1 MAWDLF
7 TSTPEMKVMKWGW
20 VLVTLYTGPVGL
32 LIYWFPCRESAP
44 GTHEL
49 FIAPLWK
56 QAVGSTIHCAAGDAT
71 GIIVAAGITGF
82 FGLRMGV
89 DIWVEYAA
97 GFAFGL
103 LIFQA
108 LFMKDMMGVS
118 YGKAVRDTFLPE
130 WMSMNAMMAGM
141 LPTMVI
147 LMTRDMRAMEATSP
161 WFWASMSTATLV
173 GVAVAYPVNYWLVKN
188 KLTHGVGTERALGKG
203 GALLEEADGSA
214 VPAGRHLA
222 MAGMD
227 HSQPAAAVP
236 IEHSAH
242 ARHAIPAMQMA
253 DADPQATRM
262 PDTALPGVQVGS
274 HAMAGMDM
282 SGDNNVSGL
291 RKAAVTLLTL
301 LMLAA
306 SYALAAR
313 YGDLSMAP
321 GQKMMPM
328 PGVPGMPM
336 HRMQEWFDWCVV
348 AGVGLLP
355 NICLLNQYRL
365 GCGVRTGG
373 VLVTLG
379 KIQSTDR
386 GKTGGNN

>member
-1 MAWDLF
+1 MPTPTAPFAGYLLWGWFALTALSVAYVAWDLF

-32 LIYWFPCRESAP
+32 LIYWFSCRESAP

-108 LFMKDMMGVS
+108 LFMKDMMGMS
-118 YGKAVRDTFLPE
+118 YGEAVRDTFLPE

-147 LMTRDMRAMEATSP
+147 LMTRDMRAMQATSP
-161 WFWASMSTATLV
+161 WFWASMSAATLV
-173 GVAVAYPVNYWLVKN
+173 GVVVAYPVNYWLVKN
-188 KLTHGVGTERALGKG
+188 KLKHGMGTERALGKG
-203 GALLEEADGSA
+203 GTPQQET
-214 VPAGRHLA
+214 VPPSTLTPPRMVMSG

-227 HSQPAAAVP
+227 RRLPMASEPTDTP
-236 IEHSAH
+236 DH
-242 ARHAIPAMQMA
+242 A
-253 DADPQATRM
+253 
-262 PDTALPGVQVGS
+262 G
-274 HAMAGMDM
+274 HAMPGMKMASDGPKPGSQAMASMDM
-282 SGDNNVSGL
+282 NAGPPVSGV
-291 RKAAVTLLTL
+291 RKALVTVLTL
-301 LMLAA
+301 LMLLGG
-306 SYALAAR
+306 YALAAR
-313 YGDLSMAP
+313 YGDLSMQPGRAMAP
-321 GQKMMPM
+321 M
-328 PGVPGMPM
+328 PGMPM
-336 HRMQEWFDWCVV
+336 
-348 AGVGLLP
+348 
-355 NICLLNQYRL
+355 
-365 GCGVRTGG
+365 
-373 VLVTLG
+373 
-379 KIQSTDR
+379 
-386 GKTGGNN
+386 